1 MINLVSQF
9 KNILDDDSV
18 YRFINDM
25 AEESK
30 NCSEIVE
37 KEFKKNL
44 VISNKDN
51 KNFEKAI

>member
-51 KNFEKAI
+51 ENFEKAI